1 MIKKLLAFFIVF
13 AILFPTTSAY
23 NKDEMLLYKAIT
35 LSRAKIEKDFP
46 NGKQYNSY
54 IKTFFDDLRKNND
67 IKKVRELDE
76 RLQKI
81 ISKYNSNPNDRNYN
95 LALNIYY
102 RNKLLKDYLLK
113 WVKENNSKNTNSN
126 NDNSWKIIIWNN
138 NNSWKVIIENKNNSI
153 SEIIS
158 KWDQNLSKNN
168 KGSTS
173 YSYKVINWWNEEK
186 VNQWETI
193 LTKNGSKKDT
203 IVMIVANTENWFSK
217 FKSDFRDEL
226 LKNGAI
232 RNFSDNYV
240 SLNWKSWY
248 KFSYNLNN
256 DEKTIYLIEGNNMAL
271 VVNVTKK
278 EGSDSQNQIN
288 EIINSIKI
296 N

>member
-158 KWDQNLSKNN
+158 KWDQNS
-168 KGSTS
+168 
-173 YSYKVINWWNEEK
+173 I
-186 VNQWETI
+186 
-193 LTKNGSKKDT
+193 
-203 IVMIVANTENWFSK
+203 
-217 FKSDFRDEL
+217 
-226 LKNGAI
+226 
-232 RNFSDNYV
+232 
-240 SLNWKSWY
+240 SL
-248 KFSYNLNN
+248 
-256 DEKTIYLIEGNNMAL
+256 
-271 VVNVTKK
+271 
-278 EGSDSQNQIN
+278 
-288 EIINSIKI
+288 
-296 N
+296 